1 LNWLVAGLTSVVTVE
16 ALLRLPLRSSVRHLL
31 DLLSRA
37 GSVLRSSRISDHWKH
52 RALLGYSSRV
62 ARETFVMGAMLG
74 ALLLLIAG
82 TTTLADHFLSPDSG
96 TLDFMQS
103 AQGLVYCSIVAV
115 VYLSMRR
122 RRDPEQV

>member
-1 LNWLVAGLTSVVTVE
+1 LNWLIAGLTSVVTVE
-16 ALLRLPLRSSVRHLL
+16 AMLRLPLRSSVRHLL
-31 DLLSRA
+31 KLLSRA

-62 ARETFVMGAMLG
+62 AWEAFVLGAMLG
-74 ALLLLIAG
+74 GLLLLIAG
-82 TTTLADHFLSPDSG
+82 TTTLADYFLSPDSG

-103 AQGLVYCSIVAV
+103 ALGLVYCSTVAV